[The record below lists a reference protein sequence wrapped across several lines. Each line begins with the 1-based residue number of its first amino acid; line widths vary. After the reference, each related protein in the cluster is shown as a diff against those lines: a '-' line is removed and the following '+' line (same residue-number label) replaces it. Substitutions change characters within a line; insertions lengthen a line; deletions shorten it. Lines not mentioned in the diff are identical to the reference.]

1 MTNKILRKS
10 YWTLLVFWAI
20 AVTAL
25 ICVSFQSIKRKPRMI
40 ADSIGNYFNEKGLID
55 HLKPPELRNNIWP
68 SPRHSRNHIIE
79 DRNIT
84 QSRIEYNKRLG
95 AIVEGSAGHGVDPK
109 VIERIK
115 AQYGYPH
122 DEKGKFLPPFL
133 IAQMNSVT
141 VTKNERKERDSANQ
155 NDPFTFKNVAVP
167 KNQSQQKAVLRGA
180 EAKAFIEAQ
189 QQSNMGTSN
198 SKNSVITASD
208 EKEVQGRPKPNGKA
222 RNLLSGKSVTSD
234 VKGNLGP
241 PSVVTNENI
250 ADWLKDRWQAASD
263 MGGTPIPGPH
273 YLQIDLGELCRI
285 ESIFIDFETAYSKYW
300 TLYGRRSDNICPKHK
315 NWVQLAQGTSGKP
328 AKGIMKQHV
337 HQTVPVV
344 DLSTGDGGENDCDAP
359 NYTEVKLVILR
370 PSTRFGTSIW
380 RLHINGIEL

>member
-167 KNQSQQKAVLRGA
+167 KNQSQQKQC
-180 EAKAFIEAQ
+180 Q
-189 QQSNMGTSN
+189 QLAI
-198 SKNSVITASD
+198 V
-208 EKEVQGRPKPNGKA
+208 KPN
-222 RNLLSGKSVTSD
+222 L
-234 VKGNLGP
+234 
-241 PSVVTNENI
+241 
-250 ADWLKDRWQAASD
+250 
-263 MGGTPIPGPH
+263 
-273 YLQIDLGELCRI
+273 
-285 ESIFIDFETAYSKYW
+285 IFIHFAHVSFYSISCCVSISLAEPAPSDCSSSSSIISFSSIVDFS
-300 TLYGRRSDNICPKHK
+300 H
-315 NWVQLAQGTSGKP
+315 
-328 AKGIMKQHV
+328 HV
-337 HQTVPVV
+337 
-344 DLSTGDGGENDCDAP
+344 DA
-359 NYTEVKLVILR
+359 
-370 PSTRFGTSIW
+370 G
-380 RLHINGIEL
+380 